1 MKNYGYVKA
10 KGRLIFVK
18 NVEFIDIEES
28 MSGMDVMTFRYEGE
42 IFKSYIFRP
51 WLLWGGSSTVRAE
64 DS

>member
-1 MKNYGYVKA
+1 MKKNYGFVKA

-42 IFKSYIFRP
+42 IYKSYIF
-51 WLLWGGSSTVRAE
+51 LSN
-64 DS
+64 